1 MRFFGLTGGIGSG
14 KSTALRLFAELGC
27 ATLSTDQVVHEIQQ
41 QPDVVN
47 AFIERFGREVIGED
61 GIDRAAV
68 ARIVFSDPKQREWI
82 ESLIWPLVGSR
93 IAEWRKQVEGQVD
106 PVRAAVIEVPLLFE
120 SGMDAAFDGTIAV
133 SADDTLR
140 EKRVAERGQEAV
152 AEREAR
158 QLSQS
163 DKAERSTW
171 SVVNDGSITD
181 LRIKLSG
188 LLAKIGV

>member
-27 ATLSTDQVVHEIQQ
+27 ATLSTDQVVHEKQQ

-47 AFIERFGREVIGED
+47 AFVERFGREVIGED

-93 IAEWRKQVEGQVD
+93 IVEWRKQVEGQVD

-120 SGMDAAFDGTIAV
+120 SGMDAAFDGTISV
-133 SADDTLR
+133 TADDTLR

>member
-14 KSTALRLFAELGC
+14 KSTALSLLAELGC
-27 ATLSTDQVVHEIQQ
+27 ATLSTDQMVHEIQQ
-41 QPDVVN
+41 KPDVIG
-47 AFIERFGREVIGED
+47 AFVGRFGSEVIGED

-171 SVVNDGSITD
+171 SVVNDGSIAD
-181 LRIKLSG
+181 LRLKLSG

>member
-41 QPDVVN
+41 QPDVIN
-47 AFIERFGREVIGED
+47 AFVDRFGSEVIGED

-93 IAEWRKQVEGQVD
+93 VAEWRKQVEVQVG
-106 PVRAAVIEVPLLFE
+106 PARAAVIEVPLLFE
-120 SGMDAAFDGTIAV
+120 SGMDAAFDGTISV
-133 SADDTLR
+133 TADDTLR

-158 QLSQS
+158 QMSQS
-163 DKAERSTW
+163 QKAERATW
-171 SVVNDGSITD
+171 SVVNDGSIND
-181 LRIKLSG
+181 LRLKLSG

>member
-27 ATLSTDQVVHEIQQ
+27 ATLSTDQVVHEKQQ

-47 AFIERFGREVIGED
+47 AFVERFGREVIGED

-93 IAEWRKQVEGQVD
+93 IVEWRKQVEGQVD

-120 SGMDAAFDGTIAV
+120 SGMDAAFDGTISV
-133 SADDTLR
+133 TADDTLR

-171 SVVNDGSITD
+171 SVVNDGSIAD
-181 LRIKLSG
+181 LRLKLSV